1 MKVTVV
7 PIIDPAGNPGASL
20 ATVMKKRLERLA
32 NELQTVELKAMETME
47 PLYGDVVI
55 YISYNSKYNIRW
67 RIVNDVQ
74 HDAEAEVAKHC
85 DQLGY
90 LRWKTYTI
98 NSFTSR
104 KQ

>member
-32 NELQTVELKAMETME
+32 QELQSVELKSLETME

-67 RIVNDVQ
+67 RIVNDVP
-74 HDAEAEVAKHC
+74 EGTEIEVAKHC

-90 LRWKTYTI
+90 LRWKTDTI
-98 NSFTSR
+98 NSFTA
-104 KQ
+104 KK